1 MQEQR
6 VIAFLR
12 GFRRLPSAAESLQE
26 IALKLQPL
34 LARQEQ
40 IRDVPMPPQV
50 REQRLKELSRELVRA
65 GIADF
70 NRILEGVC
78 CSYCRKHEA
87 DIATRFEVQDF
98 VIEVQILTLSR
109 LLQFDPRSAG
119 FSTWFSIC
127 ILPRVYTDIQRS
139 LNPAWGRPQPRTA
152 EGRAARQDV
161 YNFANRLSLDQP
173 VAFMEANG
181 PADSRETTF
190 DRIPAANTSVEA
202 GLLEQQCIDM
212 FVQALQQLG
221 VAERVLLRRL
231 YVQQETQKAIAQSLG
246 LTPAAVNV
254 RLKKTC
260 ARLALLL
267 GDAFKEECADTQFC
281 DALRRSE
288 T

>member
-12 GFRRLPSAAESLQE
+12 GFRIPSAAESLQE
-26 IALKLQPL
+26 LALKLQPL

-40 IRDVPMPPQV
+40 IRNVPMPPQV

-87 DIATRFEVQDF
+87 DIANRFEVQDF

-119 FSTWFSIC
+119 FSTWFSTC
-127 ILPRVYTDIQRS
+127 ILPRIYTDVQRS

-152 EGRAARQDV
+152 EGRAARQEV

-173 VAFMEANG
+173 VTFRGVG
-181 PADSRETTF
+181 PRDSVETTF
-190 DRIPAANTSVEA
+190 DRLSALNPSAEA

-281 DALRRSE
+281 EALRRSE